1 MLTPRERNQVLDL
14 LDQAGITD
22 VYFWRDNLVVI
33 NDYDYDT
40 VERVLAG
47 CAASAGI
54 AQVLDSGAQEHLA
67 AH

>member
-14 LDQAGITD
+14 LDQEGITD

-33 NDYDYDT
+33 NDYDYDK

-54 AQVLDSGAQEHLA
+54 AQVLDSSAQEHLV